1 MINLKEKATELNKIS
16 NFLDEKKLIED
27 LKAQKSAAF
36 DALYTKYASILYG
49 IILQIVQHQS
59 IAQKILEQV
68 FINIWNNIEQ
78 YNPTNSNLFAWMRD
92 MTHTLAHNN
101 KENIIKETQN
111 ANSDKISS
119 NNSKKN
125 EKNQNLQTQFLVSQE
140 ESINQKINHKIII
153 DLIYFGGYSVENV
166 AKEFNL
172 SVENTKNIVKI
183 ALNQLKENNK

>member
-1 MINLKEKATELNKIS
+1 MINLKENATALNKIS
-16 NFLDEKKLIED
+16 NFLDEKELIEG

-36 DALYTKYASILYG
+36 DALYTRYASILYG

-59 IAQKILEQV
+59 IAQQILEQV

-78 YNPTNSNLFAWMRD
+78 YNATNSNFFAWMRD
-92 MTHTLAHNN
+92 IAHTLAHNN
-101 KENIIKETQN
+101 KQNNIGETQN

-119 NNSKKN
+119 NNLDKIK
-125 EKNQNLQTQFLVSQE
+125 KNQNLQTQFLVLE
-140 ESINQKINHKIII
+140 EKEKKHKINHKIII
-153 DLIYFGGYSVENV
+153 DLIYFRGYSVENI

-172 SVENTKNIVKI
+172 SVENTKNIIKI